1 MYIKHKKISYI
12 AEINLKS
19 NSAYKQQV
27 LKMCDAFSK
36 KGFDVTLYVINSN
49 NISFTKIK
57 KNYLLKSKFRI
68 EQVLNKFEKLNFI
81 TRFFFSIKIYSK
93 IKNKSDI
100 IFSRS
105 VFSSIILSLN
115 KIENILEVH
124 HPMAGF
130 TSFLFNL
137 FKKKI
142 LIYTKFVIINKNIN
156 KYLKL
161 KRNFYIIADDGVD
174 LRDFN
179 IKKKIKYQNSC
190 VYTGS
195 LFEGK
200 GIEIIL
206 DLAQKMERINFHIY
220 GEVKTASKNILNRCN
235 NLKNVKI
242 FGYVNYCRI
251 PEILR
256 SHKIILMPYSK
267 IVYGN
272 YKNMNISNFMSPLK
286 LFDYLAAERVILASK
301 NSSYTHILQNKSN
314 AILCNPSN
322 LDDWV
327 KAINLVFSKKL
338 NLAKLQQNS
347 KKTAKLYSWDNRINK
362 IMKFIN
368 QNYI

>member
-36 KGFDVTLYVINSN
+36 KGFDVTLYVVNSN
-49 NISFTKIK
+49 NISFKKIK
-57 KNYLLKSKFRI
+57 KNYLLKSKFKI

-81 TRFFFSIKIYSK
+81 TRLLFSIKIYLK

-100 IFSRS
+100 IFSRGI
-105 VFSSIILSLN
+105 FSSIILSLN
-115 KIENILEVH
+115 KIDNILEVH
-124 HPMAGF
+124 HPMAGL
-130 TSFLFNL
+130 TSFLFNF

-142 LIYTKFVIINKNIN
+142 LIYTKFILINKNIN

-161 KRNFYIIADDGVD
+161 KKNFYIVADDGVD
-174 LRDFN
+174 LKDFN
-179 IKKKIKYQNSC
+179 IKKKVRYQNSC

-206 DLAQKMERINFHIY
+206 NLAKKMKRTNFHIY
-220 GEVKTASKNILNRCN
+220 GEIKTASKDNINRCN
-235 NLKNVKI
+235 NLKNIKI
-242 FGYVNYCRI
+242 FGYVNYNRI
-251 PEILR
+251 PEILK
-256 SHKIILMPYSK
+256 SYKIILMPYSK

-272 YKNMNISNFMSPLK
+272 YKNMNISDFMSPLK
-286 LFDYLAAERVILASK
+286 LFDYLAAEKIILASK
-301 NSSYTHILQNKSN
+301 NSSYSHILQNKKN

-322 LDDWV
+322 LDDWI
-327 KAINLVFSKKL
+327 KAINLVFLKKL
-338 NLAKLQQNS
+338 NLAKLQYNS

-368 QNYI
+368 